1 MKTCVG
7 CWAGTSAVQPRRISG
22 DQPRD
27 TTVAK
32 DRCGVR
38 GRQGSSA
45 DLPPPPPPCVVPQRV
60 GSDLQN
66 HRGVASQSEVIIAIL
81 FEGSPCCEG
90 LIQSGL
96 CSVAGQGTPSC
107 VCCVRGCGQACI
119 VWWGQRRQAIACAG
133 ERDAG
138 RRGVDRQANARGG
151 PAWCRRGGG
160 PSGRTRWP
168 ARPLAVG
175 ETSVILL
182 HPPLPVVRVS
192 VGMERGFQQND
203 SLADG

>member
-60 GSDLQN
+60 GSDLQS

-138 RRGVDRQANARGG
+138 RRGPWCRQASKCAWRTSLVSARRRAQWTNAV
-151 PAWCRRGGG
+151 ASTAASRRRDFCHSAAP
-160 PSGRTRWP
+160 PSPCSTCFSRD
-168 ARPLAVG
+168 G
-175 ETSVILL
+175 EGMSVK
-182 HPPLPVVRVS
+182 
-192 VGMERGFQQND
+192 
-203 SLADG
+203 